1 MRHDDASYTYV
12 MFNIVLYCVS
22 YECLRMNV
30 YLPLH
35 TFRLLA
41 CIYCLFHNCM
51 FWYVYMLYYM
61 YSPRPKARRPQYFGH
76 APYKARPLR
85 RSHYNKASILGFA
98 TEQFIRSPRWII
110 ILSKYCIPISEKTQ
124 NRTKNSIF
132 CRFFSF
138 DDFKRHF
145 YRIVKTNYLTVPIGR
160 PVLVKLMV
168 AFLSIR
174 SLITLVFPVLHNRI
188 EYSSWYKM
196 RTCCSVWR
204 TKQDYLSSKVFHT
217 VLVAREY
224 VKTSKTK
231 KCGYIA

>member
-1 MRHDDASYTYV
+1 M
-12 MFNIVLYCVS
+12 
-22 YECLRMNV
+22 
-30 YLPLH
+30 
-35 TFRLLA
+35 
-41 CIYCLFHNCM
+41 
-51 FWYVYMLYYM
+51 
-61 YSPRPKARRPQYFGH
+61 QYFGH

-98 TEQFIRSPRWII
+98 TEHFIRSPRWII
-110 ILSKYCIPISEKTQ
+110 ILSKYCIPISKKTQ
-124 NRTKNSIF
+124 NMTKTSIF

-138 DDFKRHF
+138 DDSKRHF
-145 YRIVKTNYLTVPIGR
+145 YRIVKTNYLTVPLGR
-160 PVLVKLMV
+160 LVLVKLMV

-174 SLITLVFPVLHNRI
+174 SLIILVFPVLHNRI

-196 RTCCSVWR
+196 RTMSFCIWR
-204 TKQDYLSSKVFHT
+204 KKLDYLSSIVFHT